1 MISLTIL
8 RLSGEPLS
16 SGVRLYPI
24 SSIKLLSGE
33 TFKHRADLVE
43 FGDDILGHVWVKT
56 KIGDENRTKLIEVD
70 ALVDTGATLTTIPR
84 KIALE
89 LNLKLT
95 GKSIVET
102 GAGRLELERSR
113 IWIELEGR
121 SEIVPILVSDIIDKV
136 LIGTTTLEILGLQVD
151 PLTGKLK
158 EWTLLLY

>member
-1 MISLTIL
+1 M
-8 RLSGEPLS
+8 
-16 SGVRLYPI
+16 
-24 SSIKLLSGE
+24 
-33 TFKHRADLVE
+33 
-43 FGDDILGHVWVKT
+43 GHVWVKT